1 MKTAT
6 KRTFNVG
13 DKVQSA
19 HDSSDV
25 KLMEMVW
32 TATIIRIVGDN
43 DMGGCYETLGAW
55 DNDPDADPT
64 LRQLCG
70 VHLEKGTA

>member
-1 MKTAT
+1 
-6 KRTFNVG
+6 
-13 DKVQSA
+13 
-19 HDSSDV
+19 
-25 KLMEMVW
+25 MEMVW